1 MAAVIMAEPALQVP
15 TEHLESLCLRWVYF
29 GHSAPGICRGMR
41 QSEVSQLFNRGFVCV
56 RAWDRVTGEPC
67 DWSDRAALLSIAKA
81 FVTH

>member
-1 MAAVIMAEPALQVP
+1 MALASVAEIALQVP

-56 RAWDRVTGEPC
+56 RAWDRVTGGPFE
-67 DWSDRAALLSIAKA
+67 
-81 FVTH
+81 